1 MTANRK
7 RKQRVRAR
15 VAKTGESYTAALRHL
30 QRQQEMQM
38 RTYQLDQ
45 AGRTDIGNVR
55 SVNEDKLLAEGDL
68 FVVADGMGGQGHGE
82 VAANLAISTI
92 RAEFASQPTEA
103 GLLGAVSAANETV
116 YQQGQAGGSEKP
128 FGTTIAAV
136 AAVANRSDGAGSDE
150 KLAVANVGDSS
161 VYHLRDAKLTQ
172 LSHDHSRVADMARSG
187 ALSDDEAAVHPNRH
201 ILTMALGVG
210 PSVDPHLT
218 TIEPLAGD
226 RLLLCSDGLFNELP
240 GTEIADVLN
249 EVPGADQAADQLVA
263 LAKDNGGNDNIT
275 VVVINI
281 N

>member
-1 MTANRK
+1 M
-7 RKQRVRAR
+7 VRA
-15 VAKTGESYTAALRHL
+15 
-30 QRQQEMQM
+30 
-38 RTYQLDQ
+38 
-45 AGRTDIGNVR
+45 
-55 SVNEDKLLAEGDL
+55 
-68 FVVADGMGGQGHGE
+68 
-82 VAANLAISTI
+82 
-92 RAEFASQPTEA
+92 
-103 GLLGAVSAANETV
+103 
-116 YQQGQAGGSEKP
+116 
-128 FGTTIAAV
+128 
-136 AAVANRSDGAGSDE
+136 
-150 KLAVANVGDSS
+150 
-161 VYHLRDAKLTQ
+161 
-172 LSHDHSRVADMARSG
+172 G
-187 ALSDDEAAVHPNRH
+187 ALSDDEATVHPDRH